1 MKQKES
7 FMPYRLKQTG
17 YLALSMLILISML
30 AGLLPSNVAQA
41 APMTQSS
48 PEERARQLM
57 STLTP
62 QEKVGQLV
70 LVTFRGTDTN
80 HDSQIRELIN
90 GYHIGGVVLRRS
102 HDNFTGPEN
111 TLEDAWQ
118 LIADMQT
125 IEWESS
131 QSQSIDRQSG
141 QPYSP
146 NYIPLFVAISQ
157 EGDGYPYSQIIN
169 GLTQL
174 PNQMTLGA
182 TWRPEYAEQVGA
194 ILGQELTALGFNLL
208 LGPSLDILED
218 PSPDDTG
225 DLGTRTFGGDPFWVG
240 EFGKAFIRG
249 VHAGS
254 EQRMA
259 LVGKYFPGRGSS
271 DRAPD
276 EEVATIRKTL
286 EQLKQIELAPFFA
299 VTGDAPDVESTID
312 ALMTSHIKYQGLQ
325 SNIRAT
331 TRPISFDPQAFN
343 QLMSLPEFSVWRRD
357 GGLMVSDE
365 LGSQAVR
372 RFLDTSGGIF
382 NARFVARD
390 ALLAG
395 NDLLYLGN
403 FTSSEDPDSFTSI
416 TKTLDFFAQKYR
428 EDAVFAQ
435 RVDDALLRI
444 LTLKFKLYPAFD
456 PELVTPPVEHL
467 ESVGNA
473 STVIFE
479 IARQA
484 VSLISP
490 SPSEL
495 DSVLPNPPTLSDRI
509 VFITDSYDVKQCS
522 NCDDQPVIEIDT
534 LENAVLRFY
543 GPEAGGQTTRR
554 SLLSFSFDHLQTM
567 LDRGINR
574 TEIEFHIKNAQW
586 LVIAM
591 IDVRSQRT
599 TSQAL
604 KRFLAERPDLL
615 RGKQVVVF
623 AFNAPYFLDAT
634 DVSKLT
640 AYYALYNK
648 TPQAIEVAARL
659 LFNEIRPL
667 PGALPVSV
675 QAVGYDLIAATAPD
689 PTQVIPLLIDIPTQ
703 QAPPP
708 GDDAPTATPTP
719 PLEFQVGDLLP
730 IRTGVILD
738 HNGNTV
744 PDNTPVQFVMT
755 VSSEGTNIIKEAF
768 ATTTGGVARATFPI
782 ENQGNLA
789 ITAKSEPANTS
800 TIININIAG
809 VKPTET
815 QTPTATPEATETPT
829 PTPTEPAVVGEVIPV
844 EPNGNQAALINW
856 MIAIAAGIFISW
868 SAYRVSI
875 LMGLVRWSIRTGLL
889 TLIGGILLYIYTT
902 LQLPGGEWLF
912 EHTGLLA
919 GSLAVLVGGLAGI
932 GAAWIWRRIAA

>member
-1 MKQKES
+1 MS
-7 FMPYRLKQTG
+7 YNVYRLKQSG
-17 YLALSMLILISML
+17 YSGLLILLLVSLL
-30 AGLLPSNVAQA
+30 AGLLPLNTAQA
-41 APMTQSS
+41 APTTQASA
-48 PEERARQLM
+48 EERARQLM
-57 STLTP
+57 ASLSA

-70 LVTFRGTDTN
+70 LVTFRGTDTG
-80 HDSQIRELIN
+80 HDSQIRDLIER
-90 GYHIGGVVLRRS
+90 YHIGGVVLRRS
-102 HDNFTGPEN
+102 HDNFIGPDN
-111 TLEDAWQ
+111 TLEQAWE
-118 LIADMQT
+118 LITALQT
-125 IEWESS
+125 IEWEGS
-131 QSQSIDRQSG
+131 QSQAIDQQSG

-146 NYIPLFVAISQ
+146 SYIPLFVGISQ

-169 GLTQL
+169 GLTHV

-182 TWRPEYAEQVGA
+182 TWRPEYAKQVGE
-194 ILGQELTALGFNLL
+194 IIGQELAALGFNLF

-218 PSPDDTG
+218 PNPDDTG

-254 EQRMA
+254 ENRMA

-299 VTGDAPDVESTID
+299 VTGDAPNPESTID

-343 QLMSLPEFSVWRRD
+343 QLMSLPEFSIWRRD
-357 GGLMVSDE
+357 GGIMVSDE

-372 RFLDTSGGIF
+372 RFLDTSGSTF

-403 FTSSEDPDSFTSI
+403 FTSAEDPDSYTSI
-416 TKTLDFFAQKYR
+416 TRTLDFFAQKYR
-428 EDAVFAQ
+428 EDAAFAQ
-435 RVDDALLRI
+435 RVDDALVRI
-444 LTLKFKLYPAFD
+444 LTLKFRLYDTFETD
-456 PELVTPPVEHL
+456 RVTPPL
-467 ESVGNA
+467 EKIESIGNA
-473 STVIFE
+473 SQVIFE
-479 IARQA
+479 ITRQA
-484 VSLISP
+484 VSLVSP
-490 SPSEL
+490 SPAEL

-509 VFITDSYDVKQCS
+509 VFVTDSYDVKQCS
-522 NCDDQPVIEIDT
+522 TCQDQPVIEIDT
-534 LENAVLRFY
+534 LEEAVLRLY

-554 SLLSFSFDHLQTM
+554 NILSFSFDHLQTM

-586 LVIAM
+586 LVIGM
-591 IDVRSQRT
+591 MDVRSQRT
-599 TSQAL
+599 ASQAL

-615 RGKQVVVF
+615 RNKQVVVF

-648 TPQAIEVAARL
+648 TPQAIDVAARL

-675 QAVGYDLIAATAPD
+675 QAVGYDLISATAPD
-689 PTQVIPLLIDIPTQ
+689 PEQIIPLFIDLPAQ
-703 QAPPP
+703 QPQQPP
-708 GDDAPTATPTP
+708 DTDAPTPTP
-719 PLEFQVGDLLP
+719 NPPVEFQVGDLLP
-730 IRTGVILD
+730 VRSGIILD
-738 HNGNTV
+738 HNGHAV
-744 PDNTPVQFVMT
+744 PDNTPVQFMMSVI
-755 VSSEGTNIIKEAF
+755 SEGTTIVKELVT
-768 ATTTGGVARATFPI
+768 TTTGGVARVTFPI

-789 ITAKSEPANTS
+789 ITAKSEPANS
-800 TIININIAG
+800 SAVININIAG

-815 QTPTATPEATETPT
+815 QTPTATLEPTETST
-829 PTPTEPAVVGEVIPV
+829 PTSTQPAVVGEVIPI
-844 EPNGNQAALINW
+844 ETNGNQAALINW
-856 MIAIAAGIFISW
+856 LIAIAAGITISW
-868 SAYRVSI
+868 GAYRVSI
-875 LMGLVRWSIRTGLL
+875 LLGLVRWSIRTGLCA
-889 TLIGGILLYIYTT
+889 LIGGVLLYIYTIM
-902 LQLPGGEWLF
+902 QLPGGEWLI
-912 EHTGLLA
+912 EHAGLLA
-919 GSLAVLVGGLAGI
+919 GSLAVLIGGLAGI
-932 GAAWIWRRIAA
+932 GTAWIWRRVAS